1 MNAYNNY
8 VYTYEN
14 VVASR
19 AAAVKDQ
26 QRVSVLSQ
34 LNDPTRLSVCGVS
47 VGSSSLLLLTLNC
60 HSESSVN
67 FYFIINCLKCLF
79 LIHS

>member
-34 LNDPTRLSVCGVS
+34 LNDPTRLSVC
-47 VGSSSLLLLTLNC
+47 
-60 HSESSVN
+60 
-67 FYFIINCLKCLF
+67 
-79 LIHS
+79 